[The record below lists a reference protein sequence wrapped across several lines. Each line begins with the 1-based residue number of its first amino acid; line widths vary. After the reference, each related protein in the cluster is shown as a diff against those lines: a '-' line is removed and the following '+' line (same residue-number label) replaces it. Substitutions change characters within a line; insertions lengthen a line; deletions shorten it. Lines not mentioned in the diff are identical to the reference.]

1 MSSQH
6 EELIQC
12 PFCGKKF
19 FFKMYDSVNV
29 GLNPEYK
36 KRVIDKTLFRYE
48 CPQCHNSDYVLYSIL
63 YHAPEIGYMI
73 QVCWDTESARS
84 FSLRKEVLR
93 LSQFTGIR
101 NYRFRSV
108 VGYGELIEKILLFD
122 AGLDDF
128 AIELLKLT
136 VLKSSSDAK
145 NHYFYGKNDKFLEFN
160 AISAEEPRQS
170 SFLVPLDIYNAMKE
184 IVAKWKSPAQNN
196 FIYVD
201 VGLCQTIFDNSQ
213 KTLGEQSVQW

>member
-1 MSSQH
+1 MSLQH
-6 EELIQC
+6 EELIRC
-12 PFCGKKF
+12 PSCSKEFS
-19 FFKMYDSVNV
+19 FKMHDSVNV

-36 KRVIDKTLFRYE
+36 KSVLDKTFFRYE
-48 CPQCHNSDYVLYSIL
+48 CPHCHNSDYVLYSIL
-63 YHAPEIGYMI
+63 YHDPGIGHMI

-84 FSLRKEVLR
+84 FSLKKEVLR
-93 LSQFTGIR
+93 LSQFARIR

-128 AIELLKLT
+128 AIELLKLKA
-136 VLKSSSDAK
+136 LNPSSDAK
-145 NHYFYGKNDKFLEFN
+145 SHYFCGINDKFLEFN
-160 AISAEEPRQS
+160 AISAEGTHLS

-184 IVAKWKSPAQNN
+184 IVAKWKSPTQNN

-201 VGLCQTIFDNSQ
+201 GGLCQTIFDNFK
-213 KTLGEQSVQW
+213 KTLGE